1 MYAQKIFSA
10 HYFSQSNV
18 KSHQTFGI
26 KMSFLLSL
34 KVGFFILAATFSGF
48 KSCFSFGIFQQ
59 VLIAF
64 VLGLHTNGIFRMFP
78 FILQL

>member
-26 KMSFLLSL
+26 KMYFPAFLKGELFSFLQRLFQDLGVVSHS
-34 KVGFFILAATFSGF
+34 AS
-48 KSCFSFGIFQQ
+48 SSFLPTSAYCLC
-59 VLIAF
+59 VR
-64 VLGLHTNGIFRMFP
+64 TSY
-78 FILQL
+78 